1 MTHTVLRTPKPLLGL
16 TAERRYRFIYKPVVF
31 LACLIPLA
39 WMTCSLFGWLG
50 CSVAVDP
57 VKFLERRCGK
67 TALNLIMLT
76 LMVTPV
82 RHLARLPN
90 LLRLR
95 RMLGLFAFFYVLL
108 HFTVYVALDLDF
120 DWHMVGADIL
130 KRPYITVGFS
140 ALLLLIPLAMT
151 STNRMMRRL
160 GRRWSRL
167 HRLLY
172 LIAALAVWHFYW
184 QEKIDERTPLTYA
197 AVLAILLAYRLARSK
212 RVRPMLAGAYA
223 RLHGLIGSSSLARR
237 TSDCLVPTKAA
248 GCDTDQPP

>member
-1 MTHTVLRTPKPLLGL
+1 MTHTAISPPTPFLGL
-16 TAERRYRFIYKPVVF
+16 TVERRYRLIYKPAVF
-31 LACLIPLA
+31 LACLIPLV

-50 CSVAVDP
+50 LSVAVDP

-67 TALNLIMLT
+67 TALNLIMIT

-82 RHLARLPN
+82 RQLARLPH
-90 LLRLR
+90 LVRLR

-108 HFTVYVALDLDF
+108 HFTVYVVLDLDL

-130 KRPYITVGFS
+130 KRPYITVGFG
-140 ALLLLIPLAMT
+140 ALLLLIPLAVT

-172 LIAALAVWHFYW
+172 LIAALGIWHFYW
-184 QEKIDERTPLTYA
+184 QEKIDERTPLEYA
-197 AVLAILLAYRLARSK
+197 AVLAVLLGYRVARSARVRALLAATFDRLQRVTHPDALPCARDS
-212 RVRPMLAGAYA
+212 
-223 RLHGLIGSSSLARR
+223 
-237 TSDCLVPTKAA
+237 
-248 GCDTDQPP
+248 QPPPNAAVCDADRSH